1 MFPKVEWF
9 VRVVRQRLKSKLYDV
24 GVICG
29 RFQTFHIGHESLVDT
44 ALKLCDRVLIL
55 VGSSQEC
62 GTERNP
68 LNIDT
73 RIRMLR
79 AIYGDDGSIIIK
91 GISDLT
97 NENDIR
103 PEWGRYLLDNIDR
116 YIYKTPE
123 LMIYGNDESRS
134 RWFDPD
140 DIKDVT
146 EIIVSRGKIP
156 ISATQVRALMVAD
169 NRREWQKWVNP
180 KLHKMYDEIRRELMS
195 VPFYASEEYIESIK
209 EVM

>member
-1 MFPKVEWF
+1 MNKP
-9 VRVVRQRLKSKLYDV
+9 YDV

-134 RWFDPD
+134 RWFDPE

-156 ISATQVRALMVAD
+156 ISATQVRALMVSD

-195 VPFYASEEYIESIK
+195 VPFYTSKNTLSL
-209 EVM
+209 

>member
-1 MFPKVEWF
+1 MKP
-9 VRVVRQRLKSKLYDV
+9 YDV

-29 RFQTFHIGHESLVDT
+29 RFQTFHIGHESLVNT

-134 RWFDPD
+134 RWFDPE

-156 ISATQVRALMVAD
+156 ISATQVRKLMVFD

-180 KLHKMYDEIRRELMS
+180 KLHKMYDEIRRELMN
-195 VPFYASEEYIESIK
+195 VPFYEEMRKRNE
-209 EVM
+209 

>member
-1 MFPKVEWF
+1 MNKP
-9 VRVVRQRLKSKLYDV
+9 YDV

-134 RWFDPD
+134 RWFDPE

-195 VPFYASEEYIESIK
+195 VPFYTSEEYLEFIK
-209 EVM
+209 EVK

>member
-1 MFPKVEWF
+1 MNKP
-9 VRVVRQRLKSKLYDV
+9 YDV

-134 RWFDPD
+134 RWFDPE

-195 VPFYASEEYIESIK
+195 VPFYTSEEYLESIK

>member
-1 MFPKVEWF
+1 MNKP
-9 VRVVRQRLKSKLYDV
+9 YDV

-134 RWFDPD
+134 RWFDPE

-195 VPFYASEEYIESIK
+195 VPFYTSEEYIESIK
-209 EVM
+209 EVK